1 MNEQGKGCTTH
12 FINFFMKWHFL
23 YIQIPEMIISGMSY
37 LLKKWCFLGKAN
49 TGHFIKNDLHEP
61 CFLWNAFPE
70 LSVDMTCE
78 ANCTSAF
85 YRQFPL
91 KKSSNPCA
99 MFAFECYFAR
109 ILIHFLIYCSSSLT
123 TRPSLSFD
131 GRRRGR
137 GRRRGGEEGQESWGH
152 RASWIV
158 KKPRCGMG
166 EFREGGREKTGGGE
180 KRGRRGGDME
190 PWCSH
195 SASLNANESSW
206 KRSWNECEIC

>member
-12 FINFFMKWHFL
+12 FINCFMKWHFL

-85 YRQFPL
+85 YKQFPL

-123 TRPSLSFD
+123 TRPSLSFG
-131 GRRRGR
+131 GRRRGMGR
-137 GRRRGGEEGQESWGH
+137 GRRRGGEE
-152 RASWIV
+152 
-158 KKPRCGMG
+158 
-166 EFREGGREKTGGGE
+166 
-180 KRGRRGGDME
+180 GDME